1 MRYRRAALVPR
12 TLALAA
18 LVALAACARG
28 RGTSGAEA
36 GPAADSAAA
45 ADSASRPEPA
55 RPVPLRIENR
65 SRVDIVVHATRGT
78 MRVRLGTVTAQTSA
92 ELRIPAAFVGDAG
105 GLSLVADPVGGRTSS
120 RSPTFTLRN
129 GNRVIWTVDANPA
142 LSSLGVY

>member
-1 MRYRRAALVPR
+1 MRRPRAALFARAVAVV
-12 TLALAA
+12 TLAT
-18 LVALAACARG
+18 LAACARPRPVGGDGG
-28 RGTSGAEA
+28 RA
-36 GPAADSAAA
+36 GDSSAAVDA
-45 ADSASRPEPA
+45 APQPEPA

-92 ELRIPAAFVGDAG
+92 ELRIPATFVGDAG

-129 GNRVIWTVDANPA
+129 GNRVVWTVDANPA